1 VSPSARTADVI
12 IIGTGQAGVPLATRL
27 AAAGKQ
33 VVILERGKPGGTCT
47 NAGCTPTKTLVASAR
62 AAHVARTGERLGV
75 RTSGLTIDFAAV
87 MARKEAIVERWRAGV
102 ERRLAG
108 AGERLQFVRGHGRFV
123 GPRMVEANGDRY
135 QAPQVVINVGARPAL
150 PDLPGLAEV
159 GPLTSTSA
167 LALTSLPARLLIVG
181 GGYVACE
188 LGQIFRRLG
197 AEVTVVERSDR
208 LLSREDPEISQ
219 ALAGVFRGEGI
230 GLELGAQVAS
240 VARAGAGI
248 EVRLGDGRVLA
259 GSHLL
264 VATGRTPNTA
274 DLGCE
279 AGNVARD
286 PQGKVMVDERYQ
298 TSEPGVFAL
307 GDCVPGPQ
315 FTHVS
320 WDDHRVL
327 YDVLLGHPA
336 RKRTDRLVP
345 TTIFTDPQVAGV
357 GLTERAAR
365 AQGLQI
371 EVATMP
377 FGNIARAIETD
388 ETAGVVRIVLDAK
401 SERVLGAAI
410 VGADAGELIHVFSTL
425 MQAGGSA
432 RAIVDG
438 EYAHPTFAEGLQT
451 TLMRLP
457 RYALS

>member
-1 VSPSARTADVI
+1 HRRRGPRTSSSSGPVRPASRSPRAWPPPANRWSSWS
-12 IIGTGQAGVPLATRL
+12 G
-27 AAAGKQ
+27 
-33 VVILERGKPGGTCT
+33 
-47 NAGCTPTKTLVASAR
+47 ASR
-62 AAHVARTGERLGV
+62 AAPAPTPGARRRRRWWRAPARRTWRA

-197 AEVTVVERSDR
+197 AEVTLVERSDR

-219 ALAGVFRGEGI
+219 SLAGVFRGEGI
-230 GLELGAQVAS
+230 GLELGAQVTS

-279 AGNVARD
+279 AGNVA
-286 PQGKVMVDERYQ
+286 
-298 TSEPGVFAL
+298 
-307 GDCVPGPQ
+307 
-315 FTHVS
+315 
-320 WDDHRVL
+320 
-327 YDVLLGHPA
+327 
-336 RKRTDRLVP
+336 
-345 TTIFTDPQVAGV
+345 
-357 GLTERAAR
+357 
-365 AQGLQI
+365 
-371 EVATMP
+371 
-377 FGNIARAIETD
+377 
-388 ETAGVVRIVLDAK
+388 
-401 SERVLGAAI
+401 
-410 VGADAGELIHVFSTL
+410 
-425 MQAGGSA
+425 
-432 RAIVDG
+432 
-438 EYAHPTFAEGLQT
+438 
-451 TLMRLP
+451 
-457 RYALS
+457 